1 MINKPATDLL
11 ISLNSPTN
19 RISTSKER
27 NSHIDVT
34 PYKNK
39 SVPHNLSI
47 SQNNKTPKESNSH
60 HLNALSSIYNK
71 KQSNHTLM
79 KPEDRLNLSVEIVNS
94 SKQN

>member
-1 MINKPATDLL
+1 MITKPTADLL
-11 ISLNSPTN
+11 ISINSPNN
-19 RISTSKER
+19 RVNTSKER

-47 SQNNKTPKESNSH
+47 NSQYNNKTPKESSSNNHSN

-71 KQSNHTLM
+71 KSNG
-79 KPEDRLNLSVEIVNS
+79 
-94 SKQN
+94 Q